1 LDYKFK
7 WSEES
12 LMKEVRRLSPIM
24 LGALVMLTACGGGG
38 GGGGGGFPMLPAAPP
53 PSAAGPAPAP
63 APSDPGPGP
72 TDPETNPPERPMV
85 TTPYSFKLGSA
96 NALDFKALLAEL
108 QSPEMAGRL
117 SDLTIPIRAT
127 PSPEGRAIY
136 RGQENAPAY
145 LHRGV
150 SAQDAT
156 SLATLQSQGAD
167 GYRVIAS
174 SLAVDA
180 GSFMTIF
187 SKDTS
192 KDIRYEYV
200 DAGALPQT
208 SAEAASFLES
218 LNKFGQQGYCATSAT
233 ITRNGN
239 QVSITML
246 LGREKPTTARCSFE
260 ILPTTPTYA
269 GFIAQGNEKGANGGK
284 FSAALGIDGTPK
296 VLFVRDD
303 AQKSTFKYYATEY
316 TSTAEPGSIEQ
327 AGDFVKIL
335 NREGALGSRPFQQ
348 YQENNRYYMIFTTS
362 YDCKGLL
369 C

>member
-1 LDYKFK
+1 
-7 WSEES
+7 
-12 LMKEVRRLSPIM
+12 MKEVRRLSPIM

-327 AGDFVKIL
+327 ASDFVKIL